1 MGTSRND
8 RSPDI
13 PPWRM
18 ALAVLGRSDVPIERQ
33 SREIWMAAHADRGDK
48 LIRDLSHPALA
59 MACKA
64 IESHLPLART
74 LQNYQES
81 MQYEE
86 ASGFALEMGKRAL
99 IRSVSA
105 SKTATEFVGEL
116 FAETV
121 SYYAS
126 RDLPSYVGSSGRVQ
140 TMSQSI
146 ALKEQLRDVA
156 RQAVRS
162 AGSPSF
168 SSEGWSK
175 YINRIVDTLKHA
187 NRRVE

>member
-8 RSPDI
+8 RSPDT
-13 PPWRM
+13 PPWRV

-59 MACKA
+59 KACKA
-64 IESHLPLART
+64 VESNLPLSRA

-86 ASGFALEMGKRAL
+86 ASGFVLEMGKRAL
-99 IRSVSA
+99 IRSVSS

-140 TMSQSI
+140 TMNQSI
-146 ALKEQLRDVA
+146 ALKEQLREVA

-162 AGSPSF
+162 AGSPGF
-168 SSEGWSK
+168 SPKDWYK
-175 YINRIVDTLKHA
+175 YINGIVSGLKHT
-187 NRRVE
+187 NRPVQ